1 LEPNDRTSVDLFV
14 KNGVYVEKNSVLT
27 VSKAVRR
34 EDTGLYKIRL
44 TCGGGSSEATG
55 FVNVLDV
62 PTKPRHLHPDEV
74 KLYLYIQ
81 VVL

>member
-14 KNGVYVEKNSVLT
+14 KNGIYVEKNSVLT

-74 KLYLYIQ
+74 KL
-81 VVL
+81 